1 MFLPEELWITTISK
15 NLTLNE
21 LSKII
26 QSCKYFKSILD
37 TEELWRFPKV
47 ELAQKNLEN
56 YLQNNYNLSSKN
68 LTLKSLQIIN
78 WRLNVNFNST
88 TIYNNKI
95 IIDIKDYEDLDVA
108 INKIEQ
114 RIIRRHSND
123 TMDFIKKIASFT
135 TIQQSFY
142 VKHIQNEKDQED
154 IRTLNNMIN
163 YANNIISC
171 IKKKYESLQYLGG
184 SCNFKYKFYLTQL
197 SPINFSY

>member
-1 MFLPEELWITTISK
+1 MFLPEDLWVTNVSK

-37 TEELWRFPKV
+37 TEELWVFPKV
-47 ELAQKNLEN
+47 TLAQKNLEN

-78 WRLNVNFNST
+78 WRTNINFNT
-88 TIYNNKI
+88 TTLYNNKV
-95 IIDIKDYEDLDVA
+95 IIDIRDYEDLDVA

-114 RIIRRHSND
+114 RIIRRHSID
-123 TMDFIKKIASFT
+123 TMDFIKQIARFGA
-135 TIQQSFY
+135 IQQSLY
-142 VKHIQNEKDQED
+142 VRIIQNEKDQED
-154 IRTLNNMIN
+154 IKTLNNMIN

-171 IKKKYESLQYLGG
+171 IKKKYESLHYLGG
-184 SCNFKYKFYLTQL
+184 SYNFKYKFYIETL
-197 SPINFSY
+197 SLINFRY

>member
-1 MFLPEELWITTISK
+1 MFLPEDLWVTNVSK

-47 ELAQKNLEN
+47 DLVQKNLEN

-78 WRLNVNFNST
+78 WRTNINFNT
-88 TIYNNKI
+88 TTLYNNKV
-95 IIDIKDYEDLDVA
+95 IIDIRDYEDLDVA
-108 INKIEQ
+108 INKLEQ
-114 RIIRRHSND
+114 RIIRRHSID
-123 TMDFIKKIASFT
+123 TMDFIKQIARFGA
-135 TIQQSFY
+135 IQQSFY

-163 YANNIISC
+163 YANNIIRC
-171 IKKKYESLQYLGG
+171 IKKKYECLHYLGG
-184 SCNFKYKFYLTQL
+184 TFNFKYKFYIETL
-197 SPINFSY
+197 SLINFRY